1 MPRNVCCH
9 FCHMHGAPRAPFLFQ
24 AEARLRCTA
33 ALLRLMSLGNVR
45 SDIKVAAPA
54 ANDKVTR
61 ARRNSCDDSG
71 NSGIGPALWR
81 LYDFHQLASVRR
93 TPVGAER
100 CLERKDAATG
110 ISLRRSGESGAGASH
125 TRMEPKCARYAA
137 LPFSRTVWTMRGATA
152 IRQSSRK

>member
-1 MPRNVCCH
+1 
-9 FCHMHGAPRAPFLFQ
+9 MHGALRAPFLFE
-24 AEARLRCTA
+24 AEGGMRCTA

-54 ANDKVTR
+54 ANDKVTL
-61 ARRNSCDDSG
+61 ARRNPCDHSGTSG
-71 NSGIGPALWR
+71 NGPALWR
-81 LYDFHQLASVRR
+81 LCDFHQLASVRWR
-93 TPVGAER
+93 PVGAER
-100 CLERKDAATG
+100 CLERKDAVTG
-110 ISLRRSGESGAGASH
+110 ISLRPSGESGAGASH